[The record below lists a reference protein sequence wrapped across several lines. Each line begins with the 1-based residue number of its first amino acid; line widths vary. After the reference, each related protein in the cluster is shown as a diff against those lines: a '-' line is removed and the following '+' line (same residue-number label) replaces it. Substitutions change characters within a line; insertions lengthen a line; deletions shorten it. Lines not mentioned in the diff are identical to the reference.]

1 MAMATASKV
10 LTSHEGLVRHSVP
23 GETLLYK
30 MSGQD
35 SNGALDYFMLDVQP
49 KSGPPLHIHLRQQE
63 TIHFIEGRY
72 KVQLGQDVFTCERG
86 GFVCIPPGTPHA
98 FLNIGETMGQCIITF
113 TPGGT
118 ERFFEEFSPVIRR
131 EGPPDHAAI
140 ASIFRRHDWEIV
152 GPPLTAGD

>member
-1 MAMATASKV
+1 MAIASAYKV
-10 LTSHEGLVRHSVP
+10 LSSHEGLVRHSVP

-35 SNGALDYFMLDVQP
+35 LNGALDYFMLDVQP

-86 GFVCIPPGTPHA
+86 ALSA
-98 FLNIGETMGQCIITF
+98 FLRGHP
-113 TPGGT
+113 TP
-118 ERFFEEFSPVIRR
+118 S
-131 EGPPDHAAI
+131 
-140 ASIFRRHDWEIV
+140 
-152 GPPLTAGD
+152 